1 MESQTVRS
9 RVKNDRVQL
18 RIGVRLKHARKVMGL
33 RLRELAERVGCSESF
48 LSKIEN
54 DKVNPSLQ
62 MLHRIVTELNFTIG
76 EILSQDIEENK
87 VVMRAG
93 ERPTIRMVPGRRA
106 EGTHLEWLIPPGDT
120 RLLAGSI
127 HSVDPGGGS
136 LGTITHEGEEMGYLL
151 EGELELE
158 VDGKLYNLKPGD
170 SFFFRSDLAHGYRN
184 PGESLTRILW
194 VNTPPTF

>member
-1 MESQTVRS
+1 MDSGSAAPVGDP
-9 RVKNDRVQL
+9 KDAPL

-54 DKVNPSLQ
+54 NKVNPSLQ
-62 MLHRIVTELNFTIG
+62 MLHRIVTELNFSIG
-76 EILSQDIEENK
+76 EILSEDIEENRI
-87 VVMRAG
+87 VMRAG
-93 ERPTIRMVPGRRA
+93 QRPTIRMVPSRES
-106 EGTHLEWLIPPGDT
+106 EGTSVEWLVPPGDS

-127 HSVDPGGGS
+127 HLVNPGGGS
-136 LGTITHEGEEMGYLL
+136 LGTIEHEGEELGFIL

-158 VDGKLYNLKPGD
+158 VDGKSYALGAGD

-184 PGESLTRILW
+184 PGKVLTRILW

>member
-1 MESQTVRS
+1 MDSGMEDTRAGP
-9 RVKNDRVQL
+9 RDGPL
-18 RIGVRLKHARKVMGL
+18 RIGFRVKHARKVMGL

-62 MLHRIVTELNFTIG
+62 MLHRIVSELNFSIG
-76 EILSQDIEENK
+76 EILSQDIEANQ

-93 ERPTIRMVPGRRA
+93 QRPTIRMVPSRQT
-106 EGTHLEWLIPPGDT
+106 EGTSVEWLVPPGDS

-127 HSVDPGGGS
+127 HSVNPGGGS
-136 LGTITHEGEEMGYLL
+136 LGTIAHEGEELGLIL

-158 VDGKLYNLKPGD
+158 VDGNVYSLQAGD
-170 SFFFRSDLAHGYRN
+170 SFFFRSDLDHGYRN
-184 PGESLTRILW
+184 PGKVLTRVLW

>member
-1 MESQTVRS
+1 MNSGMENAPGRS
-9 RVKNDRVQL
+9 GDVPL
-18 RIGVRLKHARKVMGL
+18 RIGFRLRHARKVMGL

-62 MLHRIVTELNFTIG
+62 MLHRIVSELNFSIG
-76 EILSQDIEENK
+76 EILSQDIEKNQ

-93 ERPTIRMVPGRRA
+93 QRPVIRMVPSRET
-106 EGTHLEWLIPPGDT
+106 EGTSVEWLVPPGDS

-127 HSVDPGGGS
+127 HSVNPGGGS
-136 LGTITHEGEEMGYLL
+136 LGTIAHEGEEFGFIL

-158 VDGKLYNLKPGD
+158 VDGKVYSLQVGD
-170 SFFFRSDLAHGYRN
+170 SFFFRSDLPHG
-184 PGESLTRILW
+184 
-194 VNTPPTF
+194 